1 MKIQKTTPDYPQGS
15 LLVEPEWLAEY
26 STDKNLRIVDM
37 RSEKAYAAGH
47 IPGSVRIEDKPLR
60 NPEERFTYL
69 PRPEVFTELMN
80 RAGIGNQTDVVIY
93 DDEGGKLAARLWYL
107 LNAFGH
113 SRSKL
118 LNGGWQKWTAQ
129 SRPSSSEV
137 TVVPSARYQVKAI
150 PDMTCAL
157 PQLLTRKPGVIVL
170 DVRSPDEYS
179 AKVISPGAKQE
190 GRIPGA
196 VNVEWK
202 ENVTGPNLEFK
213 PARELLAMYA
223 AKGITPSKEII
234 VHCAAGGRA
243 AQSLFTLR
251 LLGFRKIKVY
261 YGSFSDYSALPNVP
275 IDK

>member
-1 MKIQKTTPDYPQGS
+1 MGN
-15 LLVEPEWLAEY
+15 LLVKSDWLAEH
-26 STDKNLRIVDM
+26 STETNLRIMDM
-37 RSEKAYAAGH
+37 RSEKAYASGH
-47 IPGSVRIEDKPLR
+47 IPGAVRIEDKPLR

-80 RAGIGNQTDVVIY
+80 RAGIGNQTDVVIN

-107 LNAFGH
+107 LHAFGH
-113 SRSKL
+113 SHSKL
-118 LNGGWQKWTAQ
+118 LNGGWQKWSAQ
-129 SRPSSSEV
+129 SHPISTEATS
-137 TVVPSARYQVKAI
+137 VPSARYRVKAI

-251 LLGFRKIKVY
+251 LLGFKKIRVY
-261 YGSFSDYSALPNVP
+261 YGSFADYSVLPNVP